1 MSSAEAQTFGALLR
15 ASRERSGKSLR
26 QLAAHLDL
34 SSAHLSFVGR
44 GQNRPLKEADI
55 KRAAAFLGADERAL
69 LAAAIET
76 RGVAKLAAVGVS
88 DRHLVVG
95 AALAR
100 AWRELTQEQLEAIA
114 AVIEGAE
121 VSR

>member
-1 MSSAEAQTFGALLR
+1 MSGTFGPLLR
-15 ASRERSGKSLR
+15 AARVRAGTSLR
-26 QLAAHLDL
+26 KLAAQLGL
-34 SSAHLSFVGR
+34 SIGYLSLVELGE
-44 GQNRPLKEADI
+44 NHPLKEADI
-55 KRAAAFLGADERAL
+55 KRAAAFLGADEREL

-114 AVIEGAE
+114 AVIEGVE